1 MKVDFSKFLGGV
13 SLLLAIAPAGAQN
26 SPYADYQR
34 MAAENSPVELYV
46 ALGED
51 AWKKKQGPNNVSLE
65 RCDLGEGPGVLKGA
79 YAALPR
85 YFADADRVM
94 DLEARLLH
102 CMTTLQGRSPA
113 EATKRVF
120 GNADTASEMEL
131 LSAYVAAQSNGLP
144 LRPGTRHPKEKA
156 AYERGRELFFH
167 RAGPWDFSCASCH
180 GQEGVRIRQS
190 ELPVL
195 SEPKYARPLI
205 ATWPAYRV
213 SNSQFKTMEWRMND
227 CYRQM
232 RMPEPTFASDLPIA
246 LITYLTVNAQGAT
259 YRGPSIKR

>member
-1 MKVDFSKFLGGV
+1 MKRLPA
-13 SLLLAIAPAGAQN
+13 LALAGLACAFAPAHAQQ
-26 SPYADYQR
+26 SPYAEYQR
-34 MAAENSPVELYV
+34 MATENSPVELYV
-46 ALGED
+46 LEGED

-65 RCDLGEGPGVLKGA
+65 RCDLGAGPGVLRGA

-85 YFADADRVM
+85 YFADTDRVM

-102 CMTTLQGRSPA
+102 CMTTLQGRSRA

-120 GNADTASEMEL
+120 GNADTPSEMEV
-131 LSAYVAAQSNGLP
+131 LSAYIASQSDGMP
-144 LRPGTRHPKEKA
+144 LKPGRSHPKEKA
-156 AYERGRELFFH
+156 AYELGRQLFFH

-180 GQEGVRIRQS
+180 GREGVRIRMS

-195 SEPKYARPLI
+195 SEPKYARPLM

-213 SNSQFKTMEWRMND
+213 SNSVFVTLQWRMND

-232 RMPEPTFASDLPIA
+232 RMPEPTYASDLPIA
-246 LITYLTVNAQGAT
+246 LITYLTVTAQGAT
-259 YRGPSIKR
+259 YHGPSIKR

>member
-1 MKVDFSKFLGGV
+1 MKGLASFAF
-13 SLLLAIAPAGAQN
+13 LLAVAPAWAQN

-51 AWKKKQGPNNVSLE
+51 AWKQVRGPKNASLE

-85 YFADADRVM
+85 YFADTDRVM
-94 DLEARLLH
+94 DLEARLLY
-102 CMTTLQGRSPA
+102 CMETLQGRSRE

-120 GNADTASEMEL
+120 GNADTASEMEV
-131 LSAYVAAQSNGLP
+131 LSAYVASQSNGMP
-144 LRPGTRHPKEKA
+144 LRPGTSHPKEKA
-156 AYERGRELFFH
+156 AYETGRQLFFH

-180 GQEGVRIRQS
+180 GREGVRIRQS

-205 ATWPAYRV
+205 STWPAYRV
-213 SNSQFKTMEWRMND
+213 STSQFVTMEWRMND

-246 LITYLTVNAQGAT
+246 LITYLTVTAQGAT
-259 YRGPSIKR
+259 YHGPSIKR